1 MAPVRG
7 STDSTASDEGH
18 LVQHGG
24 YYTKGVKPDDVQCN
38 FKKVL
43 LNSKSTVM
51 DQWEELSDVT
61 ILIKKTPSR

>member
-24 YYTKGVKPDDVQCN
+24 YYMKGVKPDDVQWN
-38 FKKVL
+38 YKKVL
-43 LNSKSTVM
+43 FNSKSTVM

-61 ILIKKTPSR
+61 ILKKENTL